1 MSLMQSR
8 YFGPFFWTQALG
20 AFNDNVFKQVVLLLI
35 TFVAVPRYHWD
46 SGIANNAAAAL
57 FMAPFILCS
66 GRGGLLADTWDKSR
80 LIRAL
85 KAFEVVSMVLGAIAI
100 WCEAFLMLLGVL
112 CLIGIQAALFG
123 PVKYAILPQHVPRH
137 RLVSANA
144 WIEMGTFLAILL
156 GTMLAGG
163 LMMLPGASG
172 RVVIGITLIVVAL
185 AGLWTANRIPP
196 ALPEGSPQA
205 HYSRGSFRVAWQHRS
220 MRYTILGISMFWF
233 LGACYLTQLPMW
245 VRDVSNG
252 NEGMVSVL
260 LGAFATGIGLGAF
273 LYSKLSVGRLEL
285 GLVPIGA
292 LLIAICGIMFAYSGH
307 EGPLVDASLSAH
319 FWDGSLSWMCLELVG
334 IGIGGG
340 LYIMPLYLFIQLRS
354 KASHRARMVAVNN
367 IVNAVFML
375 FAALFA
381 VIVMDVFGQSLPVL
395 MALVALI
402 ALIITAVCVCHD
414 PRPCL
419 RMLIFIGIRLAYK
432 LRVKGRAHIPEE
444 GPAVVVCNHVSYMDA
459 LILGG
464 ACPRPL
470 RFVMD
475 TPAYESLWLNGFC
488 RLAGAI
494 PINTSRQRGAGAGT
508 RRALEQI
515 KVALEKGE
523 VVMIFP
529 EGRLTRNGEI
539 GSFQRGIER
548 IVEQSAVP
556 VIPAALS
563 GLWGGWGSYKDSPP
577 FTGWPRNFH
586 ARVRL
591 VFGAP
596 IPPEQVTR
604 ERLYERVKKLKQAL
618 DRLG

>member
-8 YFGPFFWTQALG
+8 YFRPFFWTQALG

-35 TFVAVPRYHWD
+35 TFVAVPRHHWD
-46 SGIANNAAAAL
+46 GSMANNVAAAL
-57 FMAPFILCS
+57 FLAPFMLCS
-66 GRGGLLADTWDKSR
+66 AWGGLLADTWDKSR

-85 KAFEVVSMVLGAIAI
+85 KAFEVISMVVGAIAI
-100 WCEAFLMLLGVL
+100 WCEAFILLLATL
-112 CLIGIQAALFG
+112 CLVGVQAALFG

-137 RLVSANA
+137 HLVAANA

-163 LMMLPGASG
+163 LVMLPGSTG
-172 RVVIGITLIVVAL
+172 RAIIGLTLIVVAL
-185 AGLWTANRIPP
+185 LGLWAANKVPS
-196 ALPEGSPQA
+196 ALPEGAAQA
-205 HYSRGSFRVAWQHRS
+205 RYTRGSFREAWRFKS
-220 MRYTILGISMFWF
+220 MRYTIIGISLFWF
-233 LGACYLTQLPMW
+233 LGASYLTQLPQW
-245 VRDVSNG
+245 VSDVAGG

-260 LGAFATGIGLGAF
+260 LGAFAVGVGLGAF
-273 LYSKLSVGRLEL
+273 LYAKLSVGRLEL
-285 GLVPIGA
+285 GLVPLGA
-292 LLIAICGIMFAYSGH
+292 LLIAVCGILFAYSGH
-307 EGPLVDASLSAH
+307 DGPLVDSSLSAH
-319 FWDGSLSWMCLELVG
+319 FWDGRLSRMCLELIG

-340 LYIMPLYLFIQLRS
+340 LYIMPLYLFMQLRS
-354 KASHRARMVAVNN
+354 EVSHRARMVAVNN
-367 IVNAVFML
+367 IVNAVFMIL
-375 FAALFA
+375 ASVFA
-381 VIVMDVFGQSLPVL
+381 VIVMTVLGQSLQVF
-395 MALVALI
+395 MALVALT
-402 ALIITAVCVCHD
+402 ALIIAAVCVCHD

-419 RMLIFIGIRLAYK
+419 RILIFIGIRCAYK
-432 LRVKGRAHIPEE
+432 LRVKGRANIPEE
-444 GPAVVVCNHVSYMDA
+444 GAAVVVCNHISYMDA

-470 RFVMD
+470 KFVMD

-494 PINTSRQRGAGAGT
+494 PINTARPRGAGAST

-515 KVALEKGE
+515 KSALAKGE

-548 IVEQSAVP
+548 IIEQSPVP

-563 GLWGGWGSYKDSPP
+563 GLWGSWGSHKDTPP
-577 FTGWPRNFH
+577 FSGWPRSFH

-591 VFGAP
+591 LFGTP
-596 IPPEQVTR
+596 IPAKDVTR
-604 ERLYERVKKLKQAL
+604 ECLYSKVSKLKQAL